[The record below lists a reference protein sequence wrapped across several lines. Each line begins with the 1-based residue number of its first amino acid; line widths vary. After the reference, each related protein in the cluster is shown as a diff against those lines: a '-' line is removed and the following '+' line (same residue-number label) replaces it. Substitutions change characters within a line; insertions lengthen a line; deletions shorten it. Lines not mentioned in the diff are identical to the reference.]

1 MRAVAGGDAGALL
14 GESAGEWQGVG
25 RSRGP
30 EEKGDEVDGEGEEEE
45 VVEEEEEEEEPEAV
59 VAATVS
65 MNGLL
70 ECGRSMRMDGKF
82 VGDLVST
89 GSITVGPT
97 GTVTGDLKGLKF
109 LRVEGQV
116 VGDVVCDRVMV
127 LDEGKVYGD
136 ITAVSITVG
145 PQRVK
150 WDSGG
155 LWQVD

>member
-1 MRAVAGGDAGALL
+1 
-14 GESAGEWQGVG
+14 
-25 RSRGP
+25 
-30 EEKGDEVDGEGEEEE
+30 
-45 VVEEEEEEEEPEAV
+45 
-59 VAATVS
+59 

-116 VGDVVCDRVMV
+116 IPVMLVMLVMLVLVAVGVVLV
-127 LDEGKVYGD
+127 
-136 ITAVSITVG
+136 VG
-145 PQRVK
+145 VV
-150 WDSGG
+150 W
-155 LWQVD
+155 LWA